1 MELNLPQGVR
11 VENLK
16 VEGEDQQQFQNFEQ
30 FVKMENNK
38 ILYTLSR

>member
-1 MELNLPQGVR
+1 MELNLPQGAR

-30 FVKMENNK
+30 FVQMENNK

>member
-1 MELNLPQGVR
+1 MELNLPQGAR

-16 VEGEDQQQFQNFEQ
+16 VEGEGQQQFQNFEQ

>member
-1 MELNLPQGVR
+1 MELNLPQGAR
-11 VENLK
+11 VENLE